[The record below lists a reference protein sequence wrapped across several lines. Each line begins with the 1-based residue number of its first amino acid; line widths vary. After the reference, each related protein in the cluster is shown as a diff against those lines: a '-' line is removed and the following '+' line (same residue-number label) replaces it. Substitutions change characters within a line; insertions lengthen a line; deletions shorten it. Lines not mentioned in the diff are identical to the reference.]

1 MSDRSFVRFGGLAG
15 ILLAVTSWA
24 AVAEYYTVARGGTD
38 VVGNEG
44 FQFLYALI
52 GFWALIGIVAV
63 RERVRSAGES
73 WSFFAT
79 LVGAIAAVGTIG
91 SGVYE
96 AATFRATGQQAAI
109 DPVSPLGLMTF
120 GLTGVWF
127 LITALLMWRTDL
139 PKLLTVLG
147 FVAVADLF
155 VGFVASL
162 AAISALATLAGI
174 VAGAVGG
181 PLFWLWLG
189 ILLRRVDRTG
199 AA

>member
-15 ILLAVTSWA
+15 VLLAVTSWL
-24 AVAEYYTVARGGTD
+24 AVAEYYTLARGGSD
-38 VVGNEG
+38 AVGLQG
-44 FQFLYALI
+44 FQLLYALI
-52 GFWALIGIVAV
+52 GFWALVGIVAV

-79 LVGAIAAVGTIG
+79 LVGAIAAVGTIA

-96 AATFRATGQQAAI
+96 AATLRATGQVAAI
-109 DPVSPLGLMTF
+109 DPVNPLGLMTF

-127 LITALLMWRTDL
+127 LITAILMWRTDL
-139 PKLLTVLG
+139 PKLLTLLG
-147 FVAVADLF
+147 FVAVADLV
-155 VGFVASL
+155 VGFIASL
-162 AAISALATLAGI
+162 AAVAPLVTLAGV

-189 ILLRRVDRTG
+189 ILLRRG
-199 AA
+199 

>member
-1 MSDRSFVRFGGLAG
+1 MTDRSFVRFGGLAG
-15 ILLAVTSWA
+15 ILLAATSWL
-24 AVAEYYTVARGGTD
+24 AVVEYYTLAKSGSD
-38 VVGNEG
+38 VVGLEG

-63 RERVRSAGES
+63 RERVRSVGES

-79 LVGAIAAVGTIG
+79 LVGAIAAVGTIA
-91 SGVYE
+91 SGVYA
-96 AATFRATGQQAAI
+96 AATLRATGQVAAV

-127 LITALLMWRTDL
+127 LVTALLMWRTDL
-139 PKLLTVLG
+139 PKLLTLLG

-155 VGFVASL
+155 VGFVASVVPV
-162 AAISALATLAGI
+162 APLATLAGV

-189 ILLRRVDRTG
+189 ILLRRDP
-199 AA
+199 A

>member
-1 MSDRSFVRFGGLAG
+1 MTDRSFVRFGGLAG
-15 ILLAVTSWA
+15 ILLAITSWV
-24 AVAEYYTVARGGTD
+24 AVAEYYTIAKGGTD
-38 VVGNEG
+38 VVGLEG

-52 GFWALIGIVAV
+52 GFWALVGIVAV

-96 AATFRATGQQAAI
+96 AAALRATGQVAAI

-155 VGFVASL
+155 VGFIASL
-162 AAISALATLAGI
+162 AAISQLATLAGV

-189 ILLRRVDRTG
+189 ILLRRPTTT
-199 AA
+199 

>member
-1 MSDRSFVRFGGLAG
+1 MTDRSFVRFGGLAG
-15 ILLAVTSWA
+15 ILLAITSWV
-24 AVAEYYTVARGGTD
+24 AVAEYYTLARGGTD
-38 VVGNEG
+38 VVGLEG

-96 AATFRATGQQAAI
+96 AAALRATGQVAAI

-155 VGFVASL
+155 VGFIASL
-162 AAISALATLAGI
+162 AAISQLATLAGV

-189 ILLRRVDRTG
+189 ILLRRPTTT
-199 AA
+199 

>member
-1 MSDRSFVRFGGLAG
+1 MSDGSFVRFGGLAG
-15 ILLAVTSWA
+15 VLLALTSWL
-24 AVAEYYTVARGGTD
+24 AVAEYYTVARGGSD
-38 VVGNEG
+38 VVGLEG

-63 RERVRSAGES
+63 RERVRAVGES

-91 SGVYE
+91 SGLYE
-96 AATFRATGQQAAI
+96 AATLRATGQLAAI

-120 GLTGVWF
+120 GLTGLWF
-127 LITALLMWRTDL
+127 LITAILMWRTDL

-162 AAISALATLAGI
+162 AAVAGLATLAGV

-189 ILLRRVDRTG
+189 ILLRRS
-199 AA
+199 

>member
-96 AATFRATGQQAAI
+96 AATLRATGQQATI